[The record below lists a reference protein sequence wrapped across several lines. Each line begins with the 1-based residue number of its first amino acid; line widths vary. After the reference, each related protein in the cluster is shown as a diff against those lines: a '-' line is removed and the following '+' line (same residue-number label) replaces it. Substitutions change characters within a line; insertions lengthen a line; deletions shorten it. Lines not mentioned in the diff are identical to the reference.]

1 MKLSQ
6 AYLKTT
12 GFKENKKDGINSFEF
27 RVAPNVLI
35 AVMLGGSVD
44 VVYIFLDE
52 QEINELLSVK
62 TRLEYVEIMAANK
75 SAIKPFS
82 TQESLNATIAIMKR
96 EIAKQSKKIIA

>member
-6 AYLKTT
+6 NYLKDI
-12 GFKENKKDGINSFEF
+12 GFKENKKDGINSFEY

-35 AVMLGGSVD
+35 VVMLGGSVD
-44 VVYIFLDE
+44 VIYIFLDE

-62 TRLEYVEIMAANK
+62 TKLEYVEIMAANK

-82 TQESLNATIAIMKR
+82 SKEDLDATLGIMKR
-96 EIAKQSKKIIA
+96 EIAKQKKKIIV